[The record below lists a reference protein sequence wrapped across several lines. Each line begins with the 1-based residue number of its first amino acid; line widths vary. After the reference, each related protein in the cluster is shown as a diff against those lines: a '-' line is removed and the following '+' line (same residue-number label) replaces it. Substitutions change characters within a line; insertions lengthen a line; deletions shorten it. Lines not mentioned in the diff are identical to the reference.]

1 MDKDLEAALLLHED
15 ANAIQSWKQEK
26 ELEHKE
32 DDQEDDEEEDEEYY
46 EALSWEGKNWPVVLA
61 GFVIN
66 ALLSGGHGRE
76 QIGAAFRSDIS
87 SQRSVLQMLSPVGNN
102 CFGMLFLPRLLELGL
117 PPWLVT
123 ALGNVSLAVANLIC
137 LSATP
142 LLHRWGCRRLLLL
155 LGFVYST
162 AFTLAALAF
171 SMPGPLAATAIVAG
185 SLRELVFLVVQ
196 VAVSRC
202 FERKRPLAIG
212 VTAAGT
218 SLNQIMGPPMIAFMQ
233 SRYSPRTMLLV
244 ISVLMLQIC
253 IAASLMP
260 SGRGRGA
267 LLPVDHLAMV
277 RRREVVLLCL
287 VIAVISATMSV
298 FWFTIP
304 LALLST
310 GHNSR
315 EMVPYFSIPGLANFI
330 TRVVIG
336 LLLCHLCRPT
346 PLMRLCSTLSAVTI
360 SVWFWC
366 ERPFWRIVWLSLC
379 GGCSGVTR
387 VLISLVVLE
396 AVGLQWQAE
405 ALSLISVT
413 TGFATLLVGE
423 VADLSRVLTGSYAS
437 KMYAMSAFLM
447 LTQVLWE
454 FVDVRASEPSSTHQ
468 RREKKPTDC
477 R

>member
-46 EALSWEGKNWPVVLA
+46 EALSWEGNNWPVVLA

-66 ALLSGGHGRE
+66 
-76 QIGAAFRSDIS
+76 
-87 SQRSVLQMLSPVGNN
+87 MLSPVGNN

-315 EMVPYFSIPGLANFI
+315 EMVPYFSIPGVANFI

-346 PLMRLCSTLSAVTI
+346 PLMKLCSTLSAVTI